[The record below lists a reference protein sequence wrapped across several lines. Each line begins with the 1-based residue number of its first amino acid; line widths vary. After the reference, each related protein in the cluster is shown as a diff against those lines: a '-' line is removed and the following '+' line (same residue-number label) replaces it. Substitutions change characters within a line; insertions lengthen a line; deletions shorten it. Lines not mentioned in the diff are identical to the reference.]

1 MAMVVVTKGGR
12 EYERHIGGKLDGD
25 FPGIDFVQADGHE
38 LERAIEITGLPMP
51 PMGVRTMKFPQPWAQ
66 LIIMNWR

>member
-1 MAMVVVTKGGR
+1 
-12 EYERHIGGKLDGD
+12 
-25 FPGIDFVQADGHE
+25 
-38 LERAIEITGLPMP
+38 MP